1 MSLDK
6 WILFVQ
12 YRTVLNFSIKYRRL
26 KKLAHNFLSD
36 KICAQPDIKF
46 RYDFYV
52 WSNVPL
58 LTKSRLLQCIITSI
72 LCTGTI
78 MYCTLLVLV
87 QLFSTILYGIVTYVH
102 FIQDQIN
109 TRGHFLTMT
118 GSWVR
123 KAYCLKLWKTINS
136 IITLNQK
143 DEKRNSIKMIYFIAL
158 TNLVFLT

>member
-1 MSLDK
+1 MNS
-6 WILFVQ
+6 IRTVA

-72 LCTGTI
+72 LCT
-78 MYCTLLVLV
+78 
-87 QLFSTILYGIVTYVH
+87 STILYCTVPSTI
-102 FIQDQIN
+102 
-109 TRGHFLTMT
+109 R
-118 GSWVR
+118 
-123 KAYCLKLWKTINS
+123 LK
-136 IITLNQK
+136 K
-143 DEKRNSIKMIYFIAL
+143 DELEILLNYGTTSTVL
-158 TNLVFLT
+158 